1 MFVRDKNT
9 QKLETAYL
17 IQLFSLIPKDLVSVW
32 KIQRPPNECH
42 FSIFNFVPL
51 HNFFVYFIFFNG
63 SQISRK
69 NHATSTCDDFVFIIF
84 VNQPMR
90 SKSDSKWKMASIINQ
105 AEKSIFQIRK
115 ICCIKI
121 YFTYKVII
129 LSGPI
134 FQIDFKL
141 YVSFVYMKLSNLA
154 KKKVGRAVWISRS
167 PKRRTLWDFWRFS
180 EKLSWRYK

>member
-51 HNFFVYFIFFNG
+51 LNFFVYFIFFNG

-115 ICCIKI
+115 ICCIKNWWI
-121 YFTYKVII
+121 LWVFLSPNKSSFCESWNVTSYILTVFTCHIHYG
-129 LSGPI
+129 LTDPLNELPI
-134 FQIDFKL
+134 K
-141 YVSFVYMKLSNLA
+141 
-154 KKKVGRAVWISRS
+154 
-167 PKRRTLWDFWRFS
+167 FWL
-180 EKLSWRYK
+180 ENTT